1 MNQADSLE
9 LLLKRGQL
17 VRTRRPMRI
26 TVAEGRLWVTETG
39 KHADV
44 FVREGQEILV
54 GDSGLAL
61 IEAVGDARLCVRPS
75 HGIVSFAALK
85 QAFQSRSV
93 SACEQALTLA

>member
-1 MNQADSLE
+1 MNQADALE

-44 FVREGQEILV
+44 FVRQGQEILV

-61 IEAVGDARLCVRPS
+61 IEAVGDTRVSVRPS
-75 HGIVSFAALK
+75 QGIVSFAMIK
-85 QAFQSRSV
+85 KAFQTSPLKV
-93 SACEQALTLA
+93 GEQALTLA